1 MSDYPMPLD
10 EYCTAC
16 GNELYSADC
25 WNGCD
30 DGYFDGYEEDP
41 LYYDIGEFY
50 ACYACHGHGSIVYCP
65 CCEKRQEEKWEAD
78 QMTATFC

>member
-30 DGYFDGYEEDP
+30 D
-41 LYYDIGEFY
+41 
-50 ACYACHGHGSIVYCP
+50 ACHGHGSIVYCP